1 MQMISAEAR
10 TGLQRQ
16 WAGLSAAKRLIQ
28 GLAASWQYASIR
40 RARNSTVAI
49 LQALDDRALR
59 DIGIERSE
67 IERLVRDDKAERLL
81 R

>member
-1 MQMISAEAR
+1 MQMISAEVR

-16 WAGLSAAKRLIQ
+16 WPGLSAAKRLIQ
-28 GLAASWQYASIR
+28 GLAASWEYASIK

-49 LQALDDRALR
+49 LQGLDDRTLR
-59 DIGIERSE
+59 DIGIRREE
-67 IERLVRDDKAERLL
+67 IETLVRDDKAERLL